1 MWSKKVGAPVKLT
14 NLPCGNIDPLGITG
28 TPVIDGATRTIFAD
42 AMTTPDGGA
51 TKKHPITALS
61 VDTGETRPGFPIAV
75 AAVVKSGNL
84 SFDSAIQN
92 QRGALV
98 IAGGTLYVPYG
109 GHYGD
114 CGAYH
119 GWVVGV
125 PLANPAA
132 VRAWATFGQG
142 GGSWAPGGLSSAGT
156 AVFLSTGNTFGAP
169 TWPGGEAVIRL
180 GAGPVF
186 SNATAD
192 YFAPTD
198 WKALDAGDVDI
209 GGSGPLLFDLP
220 GATPSKLAVA
230 LGKN

>member
-1 MWSKKVGAPVKLT
+1 M
-14 NLPCGNIDPLGITG
+14 
-28 TPVIDGATRTIFAD
+28 
-42 AMTTPDGGA
+42 
-51 TKKHPITALS
+51 
-61 VDTGETRPGFPIAV
+61 
-75 AAVVKSGNL
+75 
-84 SFDSAIQN
+84 
-92 QRGALV
+92 
-98 IAGGTLYVPYG
+98 
-109 GHYGD
+109 
-114 CGAYH
+114 
-119 GWVVGV
+119 GV

-132 VRAWATFGQG
+132 VKAWATFGQG
-142 GGSWAPGGLSSAGT
+142 GGSWAPGGPSSDGA

-192 YFAPTD
+192 YFASTD